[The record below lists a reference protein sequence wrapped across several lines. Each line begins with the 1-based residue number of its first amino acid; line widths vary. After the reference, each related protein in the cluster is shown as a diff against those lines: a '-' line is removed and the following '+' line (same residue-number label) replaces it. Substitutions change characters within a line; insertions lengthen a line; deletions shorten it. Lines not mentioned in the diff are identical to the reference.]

1 MAIPDPTT
9 DLLTGRSLSRYRVLG
24 PIGKGG
30 MGEVFQA
37 EDLRLG
43 RRVALKVLAPALA
56 AEPRHVERFEREAR
70 SAAAL
75 NHPNIVTIHA
85 VEEAEGLHFL
95 VLELVEGTTV
105 ADLLQTRGPFPF
117 EELLDIALAL
127 TRALEAAH
135 GRGIVHRDLKPG
147 NIMVSHEGRVKV
159 LDFGVA
165 RLIGAGQ
172 EMEAPEGADVND
184 VNLTRPGLIVGTP
197 HYMAPE
203 QILGSPVDPRTD
215 LFSLGIL
222 LFEMATGQRPFQGEH
237 QLAVMGAILS
247 DAPPT
252 ARSLRPELPA
262 RFDEILALCLAK
274 EPLLRYRS
282 AAQMREELTELASGH
297 ELDLG
302 STLIAARSLRRK
314 PDGVRWDHPPVSS
327 RLPGPP
333 RCLGRAAEVETLVD
347 ALCADPPSPIPLL
360 GPAGAGKSTITLAAL
375 HHPRSPSTTSK
386 PPGSRTRRR
395 WKSCS
400 PSSPACTASPSPS
413 PCAASSARSGRTGA
427 RPCTPAL

>member
-95 VLELVEGTTV
+95 VLELVEGKTV

-135 GRGIVHRDLKPG
+135 GRGIVHRDLKPR
-147 NIMVSHEGRVKV
+147 NVMVSHEGRVKV

-165 RLIGAGQ
+165 RLTGAGP
-172 EMEAPEGADVND
+172 ETGTPEGAEITDTD
-184 VNLTRPGLIVGTP
+184 LTRPGLILGTP

-237 QLAVMGAILS
+237 RLAVMSAILS
-247 DAPPT
+247 EEPPA

-262 RFDEILALCLAK
+262 RFDEQRLA
-274 EPLLRYRS
+274 
-282 AAQMREELTELASGH
+282 
-297 ELDLG
+297 
-302 STLIAARSLRRK
+302 
-314 PDGVRWDHPPVSS
+314 
-327 RLPGPP
+327 
-333 RCLGRAAEVETLVD
+333 
-347 ALCADPPSPIPLL
+347 
-360 GPAGAGKSTITLAAL
+360 
-375 HHPRSPSTTSK
+375 
-386 PPGSRTRRR
+386 
-395 WKSCS
+395 
-400 PSSPACTASPSPS
+400 
-413 PCAASSARSGRTGA
+413 
-427 RPCTPAL
+427 